1 MCGQLS
7 LKPREETIMNGLII
21 YLIILAIFL
30 PPLLIFISVTKI
42 DNHDYD
48 YSIELLRN
56 NLSI

>member
-1 MCGQLS
+1 
-7 LKPREETIMNGLII
+7 MNGLII

-30 PPLLIFISVTKI
+30 PLLLIFMSVTKI